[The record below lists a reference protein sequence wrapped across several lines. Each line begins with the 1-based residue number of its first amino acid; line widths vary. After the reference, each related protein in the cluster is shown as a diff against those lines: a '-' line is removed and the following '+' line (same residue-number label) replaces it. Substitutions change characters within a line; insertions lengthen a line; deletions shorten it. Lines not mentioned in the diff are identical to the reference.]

1 MIKSCRCEIS
11 LPHLLCAE
19 RLFAFTIFILPFFIW
34 NLKQKSKE
42 PTCCRSANEEY
53 HILNMKLREYNGV
66 RYIKQI
72 LHIENAYTTRKKFSC
87 SMLEKFYI
95 GVNFKNVNLVQ
106 TLRHKYN
113 SRSKNTSPKKTPSC
127 NHISFHNYVQL
138 VL

>member
-19 RLFAFTIFILPFFIW
+19 RLFAFTIFILPFFIC

-72 LHIENAYTTRKKFSC
+72 LHIKNAYTTRKNFSC

-106 TLRHKYN
+106 TL
-113 SRSKNTSPKKTPSC
+113 
-127 NHISFHNYVQL
+127 
-138 VL
+138 